1 MHFLFYTIGRFSVIA
16 KTFLCFIWIV
26 TPPSEVHVV
35 SNVQVED
42 SASSQVPEE
51 KPVDVEDHKSKESE
65 EKVVQPQNTEP
76 ANTDVSEAKEEAITT
91 SSTKAENVDVKDTE
105 TSKVKTKALKTP
117 ELANKVTKLSPFAAE
132 FVPRAAFN
140 LPSVPEF
147 VPKSFSLW
155 NDRSA
160 LLHLQSD
167 KPENKL
173 MNCVKDVLF
182 GLTQSPGELDSYV
195 STLVKMLQK
204 WLSTLN
210 SLKEI
215 VDLIFEYVCI
225 IYIN

>member
-1 MHFLFYTIGRFSVIA
+1 MQRPFCVLFG
-16 KTFLCFIWIV
+16 IV

-51 KPVDVEDHKSKESE
+51 KPVDVEGHKPKESE
-65 EKVVQPQNTEP
+65 EKVVQPQKTEP
-76 ANTDVSEAKEEAITT
+76 ANTDVSEAKEETITT
-91 SSTKAENVDVKDTE
+91 SSTKVENVDVKDTE
-105 TSKVKTKALKTP
+105 TSEVKTEALKTP
-117 ELANKVTKLSPFAAE
+117 ELTNKITKLSPLAAE

-140 LPSVPEF
+140 LPSVVNVPEF
-147 VPKSFSLW
+147 VPKSFSMQ
-155 NDRSA
+155 NDRPA

-167 KPENKL
+167 KPENEL

-225 IYIN
+225 IYLN